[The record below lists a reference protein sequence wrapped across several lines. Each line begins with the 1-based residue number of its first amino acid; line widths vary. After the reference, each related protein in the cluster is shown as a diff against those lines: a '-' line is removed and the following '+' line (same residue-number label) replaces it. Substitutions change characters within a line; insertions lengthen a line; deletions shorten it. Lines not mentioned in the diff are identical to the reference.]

1 MSPLLRWW
9 RTAHRVSELLSY
21 MAPTSALSWGDGL
34 TRPWRSRPES
44 RHGLKSTKLEH
55 RTLPFWTDL
64 HGIRVWETI
73 GKMGQ
78 LWGNKGIHA
87 YICMNKNIVIYIYM
101 YSIQKYCK
109 HLEVINRG
117 TSTLRTFCV
126 LLESPRRPKKCQSV
140 GALGAKIYWSPP
152 VFKYRGS

>member
-1 MSPLLRWW
+1 MFVTCCLLLASLWGLLASAFCQVPTLFFIQIPVISHLCFHCLYHLMSPLLRWW

-34 TRPWRSRPES
+34 TRPWRSRPGS
-44 RHGLKSTKLEH
+44 RHGLKSAKLEH

-87 YICMNKNIVIYIYM
+87 YICMNINIMIYIYICIA
-101 YSIQKYCK
+101 YKNTVSICK
-109 HLEVINRG
+109 
-117 TSTLRTFCV
+117 
-126 LLESPRRPKKCQSV
+126 
-140 GALGAKIYWSPP
+140 
-152 VFKYRGS
+152 